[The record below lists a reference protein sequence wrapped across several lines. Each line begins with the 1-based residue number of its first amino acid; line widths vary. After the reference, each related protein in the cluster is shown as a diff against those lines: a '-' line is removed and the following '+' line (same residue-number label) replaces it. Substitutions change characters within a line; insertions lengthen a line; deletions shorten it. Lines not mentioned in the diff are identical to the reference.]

1 MHLINIVALA
11 FAITATATPIST
23 DFNATLTERA
33 DRGSYTV
40 SGLGSRKEA
49 ILAAGGNSLDIAI
62 AMLETER
69 MSTDYT
75 YGKISFPHPEWECNS
90 LVKNS
95 IVYERTMFAH
105 ERSFAF
111 KSFL

>member
-11 FAITATATPIST
+11 FALTATATPISH
-23 DFNATLTERA
+23 DATLTERA

-40 SGLGSRKEA
+40 SGLGARKQA
-49 ILAAGGNSLDIAI
+49 ILSAGGNSLDIAI

-75 YGKISFPHPEWECNS
+75 YGKVSFPHPEWECNS
-90 LVKNS
+90 L
-95 IVYERTMFAH
+95 
-105 ERSFAF
+105 
-111 KSFL
+111 